1 MHIHSQR
8 NSGIQ
13 EEGGRSDFAD
23 SFVGGLVQPNPHP
36 SLPQA
41 SPSPRQRHLF
51 PLQLSVLIKRYQREV
66 EALEKR
72 SKFSEKSYLD
82 VYRLLR
88 DRPDPYLPLKVTRA
102 HAWCH

>member
-1 MHIHSQR
+1 MDAKLHEANNAR
-8 NSGIQ
+8 
-13 EEGGRSDFAD
+13 
-23 SFVGGLVQPNPHP
+23 L
-36 SLPQA
+36 
-41 SPSPRQRHLF
+41 RHLF